1 MVNVREALLYFM
13 VYVIFVLID
22 LVWIGGIMRNL
33 YTYALGDKARMINGA
48 LAPHWPASLAVWAL
62 IVFGIFYFVL
72 PLSRSV
78 SSAAL
83 HGALY
88 GLVLYGVYDLT
99 NYATLSFWPTQL
111 VVYDICW
118 GIAINSFVSAFAYY
132 LSNR

>member
-1 MVNVREALLYFM
+1 MVTVREALLYGI
-13 VYVIFVLID
+13 VYVIFIVTDLI
-22 LVWIGGIMRNL
+22 WIGGIMRNT
-33 YTYALGDKARMINGA
+33 YTEALGDKARMINGT
-48 LAPHWPASLAVWAL
+48 LAPHWPSSLAVWAL

-99 NYATLSFWPTQL
+99 NYATLSFWPAQL
-111 VVYDICW
+111 VFYDICW
-118 GIAINSFVSAFAYY
+118 GITINGFVSAVAYY
-132 LSNR
+132 LINR